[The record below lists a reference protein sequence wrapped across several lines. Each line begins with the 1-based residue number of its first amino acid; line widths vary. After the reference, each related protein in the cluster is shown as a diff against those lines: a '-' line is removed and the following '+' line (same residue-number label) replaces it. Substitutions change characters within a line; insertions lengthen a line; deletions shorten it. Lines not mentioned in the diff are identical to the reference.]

1 MGNWTPVC
9 RPEKGET
16 EHKMT
21 TEDERSDRIAGLG
34 RVVLAA
40 LALLLFWSAIGYGF
54 WPELAPRL
62 LGLLRVAQPLRGI
75 GAEEVESQYFEV
87 RNNSSASDRQVQ
99 RMVERL
105 EQDYV
110 ALAVFLG
117 HEPEGRIPVL
127 LTDGNAPAYADR
139 GTLYVFY
146 DHGVINLD
154 TAPFF
159 LAGLV
164 AGPPS
169 GSLFFD
175 LGLSLYVVEETG
187 LAEGMTG
194 QPADAWVVLLQQKE
208 ALIPLEEAWSV
219 EMPEDEEGLFDFF
232 RAMMEGGSFVRWLVE
247 VRGWDVMWKLRAGG
261 DPETVIGV
269 PLYQAEEDW
278 LAAVAA
284 KDLRPKPCL
293 LAVPGNPVF
302 REVCRQL
309 EGDDQ

>member
-1 MGNWTPVC
+1 
-9 RPEKGET
+9 
-16 EHKMT
+16 MT
-21 TEDERSDRIAGLG
+21 KEDERGNLIAGLG
-34 RVVLAA
+34 RTALAA
-40 LALLLFWSAIGYGF
+40 LALLLFWSALGYGF
-54 WPELAPRL
+54 WPEFAPRL
-62 LGLLRVAQPLRGI
+62 LLWVQPLRSI

-87 RNNSSASDRQVQ
+87 RNNSDASDRQVQ

-110 ALAVFLG
+110 TLTAFLG
-117 HEPEGRIPVL
+117 REPEGRIPVL

-146 DHGVINLD
+146 DHGVISLD

-159 LAGLV
+159 LAYVV

-169 GSLFFD
+169 GSIFFD
-175 LGLSLYVVEETG
+175 MGLSLYAVEETG

-208 ALIPLEEAWSV
+208 ALISLEEAWSV

-247 VRGWDVMWKLRAGG
+247 VYGWDVVWELRAGG
-261 DPETVIGV
+261 DFETVISV
-269 PLYQAEEDW
+269 PLYQAEADW

-284 KDLRPKPCL
+284 QDLRPKPCL

-302 REVCRQL
+302 REICRQL
-309 EGDDQ
+309 EGE